1 MNRFAPYAR
10 PPFQSGGLVRFI
22 SKPPLPDAKAPELIS
37 AESEIKE
44 VECTHAKKVVEL
56 TNKILSCEKEL
67 DIPGVERMGEQG
79 GMYRIS
85 MRYMG
90 RNEFSTELE
99 LLSLAADEKRGDFFD
114 LDGDHP
120 EDSKAF
126 AEAIFG
132 DNSQAL
138 LEPNIYDAAIAYR
151 HAVIALDLFV
161 LRHVPVDIDA
171 FRLKILRL
179 SDTISRSLQELR
191 QLQAIGVEIG
201 TAILT

>member
-10 PPFQSGGLVRFI
+10 PFQSGGLVRFI
-22 SKPPLPDAKAPELIS
+22 SKPPLSDAKASEVIS
-37 AESEIKE
+37 VESEIKE

-67 DIPGVERMGEQG
+67 DIPGVERMGEVG
-79 GMYRIS
+79 VMYHIS
-85 MRYMG
+85 KRYMG

-99 LLSLAADEKRGDFFD
+99 LLSLAADEKRGVFFD
-114 LDGDHP
+114 LAGDHP

-126 AEAIFG
+126 AEAVFG
-132 DNSQAL
+132 EDSQAL
-138 LEPNIYDAAIAYR
+138 LEPGIYDAAVAYR
-151 HAVIALDLFV
+151 LAVNALDLYV
-161 LRHVPVDIDA
+161 IRHVPVDIDA

-179 SDTISRSLQELR
+179 SDTISRSMQELR
-191 QLQAIGVEIG
+191 QLQAIGVDIG